1 MRRSTRRE
9 AGAAWF
15 SSPLGFIYYSPA
27 MTSPPPQSPVH
38 FDPGARGPLDGVR
51 VLDLSRLVAGNMV
64 SLQLA
69 DFGADVVKVEPPAG
83 DPLRDW
89 RDAGRSLHWKTYAR
103 NKRSLVLNL
112 RHASARDALLR
123 LVARADVL
131 IENYRPGTLEK
142 MGLGPD
148 VLHARNPGLVIVRV
162 SGFGQTGPYAP
173 LPGFGTLVE
182 AMSGFAARTG
192 FPDREPVLPPLALAD
207 MIAGL
212 YGAFATVTAL
222 RARERGAAGGQ
233 GGGQGGGQV
242 IDLTL
247 LESMFSV
254 LGPEA
259 AIYRATGEV
268 KARTGSGSNT
278 SAPRNVYRCADGK
291 YVAMSGSTETMARRI
306 FETIGRADMLKDARF
321 ATNSARVAHRDLVD
335 AAVGAWFAQRTR
347 DDALAH
353 MRAAG
358 VTVGPVY
365 DIADAVAD
373 AHFQERPVIVEV
385 EDAELGSLPM
395 HDIVPRL
402 SATPGVWRRPAP
414 ALGEHTDAVLTEAGL
429 DADVIARMREEGA
442 AG

>member
-1 MRRSTRRE
+1 MPDHTRDQPIR
-9 AGAAWF
+9 
-15 SSPLGFIYYSPA
+15 
-27 MTSPPPQSPVH
+27 
-38 FDPGARGPLDGVR
+38 FDPSARGPLDGIR
-51 VLDLSRLVAGNMV
+51 VLDLSRLVAGNML

-69 DFGADVVKVEPPAG
+69 DFGADVIKVEPPAG

-89 RDAGRSLHWKTYAR
+89 RDAGQALHWKTYAR

-112 RHASARDALLR
+112 RHASAKDALLR
-123 LVARADVL
+123 LVATAQVL
-131 IENYRPGTLEK
+131 VESFRPGTLEE

-148 VLHARNPGLVIVRV
+148 VLHGRNPDLVIVRV

-222 RARERGAAGGQ
+222 RAREHGAAR
-233 GGGQGGGQV
+233 GQV

-259 AIYRATGEV
+259 AIYRATGTV
-268 KARTGSGSNT
+268 KERTGSGSHT

-291 YVAMSGSTETMARRI
+291 YVAISGSTAAMARRI
-306 FETIGRADMLKDARF
+306 FETIGRADMLADERF
-321 ATNSARVAHRDLVD
+321 RTNSARVAHRALVD
-335 AAVGAWFAQRTR
+335 AAVGGWFAGRSR
-347 DDALAH
+347 DEALAL

-358 VTVGPVY
+358 VTAGPVY

-373 AHFQERPVIVEV
+373 PHFQKRGVIVEV

-402 SATPGVWRRPAP
+402 SATPGAWRRPAP
-414 ALGEHTDAVLTEAGL
+414 ALGEHTDAVLAEAGL
-429 DADVIARMREEGA
+429 DADAIARLRAEGA
-442 AG
+442 AA

>member
-1 MRRSTRRE
+1 
-9 AGAAWF
+9 
-15 SSPLGFIYYSPA
+15 
-27 MTSPPPQSPVH
+27 MTSPSPATPIR
-38 FDPGARGPLDGVR
+38 FDPHACGPLDGVR
-51 VLDLSRLVAGNMV
+51 VLDLSRLVAGNML

-69 DFGADVVKVEPPAG
+69 DFGADVVKVEPPSG

-89 RDAGRSLHWKTYAR
+89 RDDGKSLHWKTYAR

-112 RHASARDALLR
+112 RHASARDALMR
-123 LVARADVL
+123 LVARADVF
-131 IENYRPGTLEK
+131 IESFRPGTLEE

-148 VLHARNPGLVIVRV
+148 VLHGRNPGLIVVRV

-212 YGAFATVTAL
+212 YGAFATATAL
-222 RARERGAAGGQ
+222 RARERGEAS
-233 GGGQGGGQV
+233 GQV

-247 LESMFSV
+247 LESIFSV

-259 AIYRATGEV
+259 AIFRATGTV
-268 KARTGSGSNT
+268 KPRTGSGSNT

-306 FETIGRADMLKDARF
+306 FETIGRADMLADDRF
-321 ATNSARVAHRDLVD
+321 RTNSARVAHRELVD
-335 AAVGAWFAQRTR
+335 AAVGAWFAEKTR
-347 DDALAH
+347 DEALAH

-365 DIADAVAD
+365 DVADAVAD
-373 AHFQERPVIVEV
+373 PHFRERPVIVEV

-402 SATPGVWRRPAP
+402 SGTPGAWRRAAP
-414 ALGEHTDAVLTEAGL
+414 ALGEHTDVVLAEAGL
-429 DADVIARMREEGA
+429 DADAIARLRAEGA
-442 AG
+442 AA

>member
-1 MRRSTRRE
+1 MNDPIR
-9 AGAAWF
+9 
-15 SSPLGFIYYSPA
+15 
-27 MTSPPPQSPVH
+27 
-38 FDPGARGPLDGVR
+38 FDPRAQGPLDGVR
-51 VLDLSRLVAGNMV
+51 VLDLSRLVAGNML

-89 RDAGRSLHWKTYAR
+89 RDGGAPLYWKTYGR

-112 RHASARDALLR
+112 REAAARDALLR
-123 LVARADVL
+123 LVARADVF

-148 VLHARNPGLVIVRV
+148 VLLEKNPGVIIVRV

-182 AMSGFAARTG
+182 AMSGLAARTG
-192 FPDREPVLPPLALAD
+192 FADREPVLPPLALAD

-212 YGAFATVTAL
+212 YGAFAVTTAL
-222 RARERGAAGGQ
+222 RARERGAAR
-233 GGGQGGGQV
+233 GQV

-259 AIYRATGEV
+259 AIYRMTGTVRE
-268 KARTGSGSNT
+268 RTGSGSHI

-291 YVAMSGSTETMARRI
+291 YVAISGSTETMARRI
-306 FETIGRADMLKDARF
+306 FRAIGRADMIEDARF
-321 ATNSARVAHRDLVD
+321 CTNSARVAHRPLVD
-335 AAVGAWFAQRTR
+335 AAVGGWFATRTR
-347 DDALAH
+347 DQALAL
-353 MRAAG
+353 MRQAG
-358 VTVGPVY
+358 VTAGPVY

-373 AHFQERPVIVEV
+373 EHFRERGIIVEV

-402 SATPGVWRRPAP
+402 SQTPGVWRRPAP

-429 DADVIARMREEGA
+429 DAEAIARMRREGA
-442 AG
+442 AA

>member
-1 MRRSTRRE
+1 
-9 AGAAWF
+9 
-15 SSPLGFIYYSPA
+15 
-27 MTSPPPQSPVH
+27 MTSPTQGSIS
-38 FDPGARGPLDGVR
+38 FDPTARGPLDGIR
-51 VLDLSRLVAGNMV
+51 VLDLSRLVAGNML

-69 DFGADVVKVEPPAG
+69 DFGADVIKVEPPAG

-89 RDAGRSLHWKTYAR
+89 RDAGLALHWKTYAR

-112 RHASARDALLR
+112 RHASAKEALLR
-123 LVARADVL
+123 LVAKADVF
-131 IENYRPGTLEK
+131 IENYRPGTLEE

-148 VLHARNPGLVIVRV
+148 VLHARNRGLVIVRV

-222 RARERGAAGGQ
+222 RARERGASS
-233 GGGQGGGQV
+233 GQV

-247 LESMFSV
+247 LESIFSV

-259 AIYRATGEV
+259 AIFRATGAV
-268 KARTGSGSNT
+268 KERTGSGSHT

-291 YVAMSGSTETMARRI
+291 YVAVSGSTEAMARRI
-306 FETIGRADMLKDARF
+306 FETIGRADMLADERF
-321 ATNSARVAHRDLVD
+321 RTNSARVAHRPEVD
-335 AAVGAWFAQRTR
+335 AAVGGWFAGKPREA
-347 DDALAH
+347 ALAQ

-358 VTVGPVY
+358 VTAGPVY

-373 AHFQERPVIVEV
+373 PHFQERVVVEV

-402 SATPGVWRRPAP
+402 SATPGRWRRPAP
-414 ALGEHTDAVLTEAGL
+414 ALGEHTDAVLAEAGL
-429 DADVIARMREEGA
+429 DAAAIKRMRQEGA